1 MGNRSKTLKCAAFVI
16 CLIVLVAFLFG
27 CASHSAHESGTTDD
41 ADGVSDSESG
51 EVLEDSSEANPQED
65 AMVPEAVDAID
76 IENVDM
82 TYGTAMAS
90 DGEYLYFTYV
100 SNGDEGGLYRTDRS
114 LESPTMLDRG
124 LFSDFYLQ
132 DGSLYYAERNDSLTS
147 ANGVVTY
154 IGYYCLNTSDLTVSS
169 ISQEEYEEVK
179 AAVDPAARFTLPEGV
194 YYCAVVGD
202 RAYFI
207 QELGELEESSPSNP
221 VKTPNYALAYCDEQ
235 GNVTQTDITW
245 RHRDQLGLIFSYG
258 DYVVYSRTCL
268 AVTNPD
274 ADAYTF
280 EESSGEVPCFYNT
293 QTGDETA
300 IVREHDY
307 VGGIH
312 VNGLG
317 SVFVL
322 DATSGYIRASASES
336 QMEAGEYT
344 EIESL
349 SDPDATVLLE
359 TVIEGAEI
367 TEDLAKRDAE
377 EQEAE
382 LEELRNEP
390 YGPGTST
397 IYLKAPDDKSACYRL
412 VRMDGS
418 TEFQVLLGPGE
429 SISESFPC
437 GRYTL
442 KTAEGD
448 EWISDEEAFGPNG
461 DYDTTDVFR
470 FEEGGSYEIGSG
482 YSGDFTSDDAAGFTG
497 N

>member
-1 MGNRSKTLKCAAFVI
+1 MADRSKALKDAMLVA
-16 CLIVLVAFLFG
+16 CLIALIAALCG
-27 CASHSAHESGTTDD
+27 CASNSAPESASADD
-41 ADGVSDSESG
+41 PDGSESS
-51 EVLEDSSEANPQED
+51 EVQEESSEADSQEN
-65 AMVPEAVDAID
+65 AVVPEAVDAID
-76 IENVDM
+76 IDNVDM
-82 TYGTAMAS
+82 PYGTAMAS

-100 SNGDEGGLYRTDRS
+100 SNGDEGGLYRTDLS

-132 DGSLYYAERNDSLTS
+132 DGMLYYAERNDSLTS
-147 ANGVVTY
+147 ANGVYTY

-202 RAYFI
+202 KAYFI
-207 QELGELEESSPSNP
+207 QELGELEEASPSNP

-245 RHRDQLGLIFSYG
+245 RHRGQLGLIFPYG

-293 QTGDETA
+293 QTGEETA
-300 IVREHDY
+300 IVREHDS
-307 VGGIH
+307 VGNIQ

-317 SVFVL
+317 NVFVL

-336 QMEAGEYT
+336 QMDAGEYT

-349 SDPDATVLLE
+349 SDPDATVLLK

-367 TEDLAKRDAE
+367 TEDLDRREAE

-397 IYLKAPDDKSACYRL
+397 IYLEAPDGKSACYRL

-418 TEFQVLLGPGE
+418 TEFQVLLEPGE
-429 SISESFPC
+429 STSETFPC

-461 DYDTTDVFR
+461 DYDTTDVFV

-482 YSGDFTSDDAAGFTG
+482 YSGDFKSDDAHGFTG